1 MCLALSRVLLWEWG
15 EHNASSQRIGD
26 LLESW
31 VHKETCVVTEVSL
44 KHSGDILDIT
54 FSGK

>member
-15 EHNASSQRIGD
+15 EHNASSQRICD